1 MDFFDQLVILVVN
14 IACDCAALVF
24 GVCQAVFEVVA
35 PSCFKAFSVRTG
47 KGLFLDLSCGVIGIA
62 GSQVNAVF

>member
-1 MDFFDQLVILVVN
+1 MNFFDQLVILVVN

-35 PSCFKAFSVRTG
+35 PSCFKDFSVCTG
-47 KGLFLDLSCGVIGIA
+47 DGLL
-62 GSQVNAVF
+62 